1 MTSTVWLVP
10 HTHWD
15 REWYEPFQR
24 FRLRLVDLMDDV
36 VARAEREPDFR
47 FTMDGQMAAI
57 DDYLEVRPDQTE
69 AVRALVARG
78 QLAIGPWRVLMD
90 EFLCSGE
97 TMIRNLEVGW
107 ADAARLGPVMPIGYL
122 PDMFGHCAQMPQL
135 LRHVGIEQ
143 AVVYRGVPADVDR
156 HEFWWRSPDG
166 TGIRTEFLANSYG
179 NVADVFGGGAA
190 RERLATR
197 LATQTAAYGEDF
209 LAMYGTDHAAPL
221 PSLMAEVADLDAD
234 ESGPHIRV
242 ATLTEYLAEPR
253 TPCDQLR
260 TVDGELRSHARANIL
275 PGVLSV
281 RWQLKE
287 TMARTERLL
296 TRWAEPFAALY
307 LPTLPEHYLSMAWRR
322 VVDSSCHD
330 SVTGCGV
337 DETAVQVL
345 ARLQEGEHAAQAV
358 RDRALTVAQTT
369 SPAGSVVVANP
380 LPTARQD
387 VVDVTLPVPDS
398 WGEVDLELPD
408 GTRVP
413 AQEISRPATELA
425 RETVSSDGLP
435 RLMHRVHDRELFGL
449 EVLRVE
455 IDHDEHRI
463 TFH

>member
-1 MTSTVWLVP
+1 MTATVWLVP

-97 TMIRNLEVGW
+97 TMIRNLEMGW

-122 PDMFGHCAQMPQL
+122 PDMFGHCAQMPQI

-143 AVVYRGVPADVDR
+143 AVVYRGVPAEVDS

-179 NVADVFGGGAA
+179 NAADVFGSGAA
-190 RERLATR
+190 PERLAAR
-197 LATQTAAYGEDF
+197 LATQSQWYAADF

-221 PSLMAEVADLDAD
+221 PSLMAEVAELDAITD
-234 ESGPHIRV
+234 GPRVRV

-253 TPCDQLR
+253 NPRESLR
-260 TVDGELRSHARANIL
+260 VVDGELRSHARANIL

-287 TMARTERLL
+287 AMARTERLL
-296 TRWAEPFAALY
+296 DPLRRALRGSAPG
-307 LPTLPEHYLSMAWRR
+307 LA
-322 VVDSSCHD
+322 
-330 SVTGCGV
+330 
-337 DETAVQVL
+337 
-345 ARLQEGEHAAQAV
+345 ARLTTCPWPGVASSTP
-358 RDRALTVAQTT
+358 RATT
-369 SPAGSVVVANP
+369 
-380 LPTARQD
+380 R
-387 VVDVTLPVPDS
+387 
-398 WGEVDLELPD
+398 
-408 GTRVP
+408 
-413 AQEISRPATELA
+413 
-425 RETVSSDGLP
+425 
-435 RLMHRVHDRELFGL
+435 
-449 EVLRVE
+449 
-455 IDHDEHRI
+455 
-463 TFH
+463 